1 MTTKMADDAATE
13 QAKKQYEEEKKV
25 TEKVRADSAARLKGK
40 PTPTQ
45 EENDLVALGAH
56 ILEHESD
63 GSDPDTGM
71 TPGGGTKH
79 LEASQSRP
87 QTYQTRQQTAHKAE

>member
-1 MTTKMADDAATE
+1 MTKIADDAATE
-13 QAKKQYEEEKKV
+13 QAKKQYEEEKKAHD
-25 TEKVRADSAARLKGK
+25 KVRADSAARLKGK

-56 ILEHESD
+56 ILEHEPD
-63 GSDPDTGM
+63 GSDPDLGM
-71 TPGGGTKH
+71 TPGAGTKH